1 MVKKFIRA
9 AVVVLIPII
18 CLAGL
23 QRLLVPKYVENIPE
37 GSMIEEYYRS
47 GKGNDIIFI
56 GDCEVYENISPV
68 TMWEEYG
75 ITSYVRGSADQ
86 YIWQSYYLLEDTLKY
101 EIPKAVVVSILSVRN
116 DEADNEAY
124 NRMTID
130 GMKWSTSKI
139 NAIRSSM
146 TDEETFASYIFPILR
161 YHSRWNEL
169 TDEDFKYFFNKPYVT
184 TKGYLMQVGV
194 RQVTTVPRAPV
205 LPDYTF
211 SEKNM
216 DYLKKMKELCDKKG
230 VELVFFKAP
239 SIYPHWYDEYDSQIV
254 EFAEKNNIM
263 YINALKD
270 IYEIGIDFTTDT
282 FDYGQHLNVQGAEKL
297 SKYLGKVLDNK
308 YNLDD
313 HRNDAEISK
322 EWEAV
327 AGKYYSEKEAK
338 IREWEES
345 ND

>member
-9 AVVVLIPII
+9 AAVVLIPII

-37 GSMIEEYYRS
+37 GSMIEEYYKS
-47 GKGNDIIFI
+47 SKGNDVIFI

-101 EIPKAVVVSILSVRN
+101 ETPKAVVVSILSVRN

-130 GMKWSTSKI
+130 GMKWSFSKI

-146 TDEETFASYIFPILR
+146 TEEETFASYIFPILR

-169 TDEDFKYFFNKPYVT
+169 TAEDFKYFFTKPSVT

-194 RQVTTVPRAPV
+194 RPVTTVPRVQV

-216 DYLKKMKELCDKKG
+216 EYLAKMKALCDEKG
-230 VELVFFKAP
+230 VELVLFKAP

-254 EFAEKNNIM
+254 QFAEKNNLM

-270 IYEIGIDFTTDT
+270 IDKIGIDFTTDT

-297 SKYLGKVLDNK
+297 SKYLGKVLDEE

-313 HRNDAEISK
+313 RRNNAEISK

-327 AGKYYSEKEAK
+327 VEQYYSEKEAK
-338 IREWEES
+338 TREWEES